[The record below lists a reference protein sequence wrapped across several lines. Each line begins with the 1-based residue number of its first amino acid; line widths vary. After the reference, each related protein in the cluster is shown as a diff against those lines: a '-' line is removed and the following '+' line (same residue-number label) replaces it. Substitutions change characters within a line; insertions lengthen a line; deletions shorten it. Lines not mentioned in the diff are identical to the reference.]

1 MGIVRALIVWLQAP
15 AQLGSQTRFVNRQD
29 SRSGTLWE
37 GRYESSPID
46 PLFSLFFNAKE
57 KTAEAVFISQG
68 AVSGLFRHP

>member
-46 PLFSLFFNAKE
+46 PFFPSFSTQKKRPPKRSFL
-57 KTAEAVFISQG
+57 IRGSD
-68 AVSGLFRHP
+68 

>member
-57 KTAEAVFISQG
+57 KTAG
-68 AVSGLFRHP
+68 LSGIFRGIIFL